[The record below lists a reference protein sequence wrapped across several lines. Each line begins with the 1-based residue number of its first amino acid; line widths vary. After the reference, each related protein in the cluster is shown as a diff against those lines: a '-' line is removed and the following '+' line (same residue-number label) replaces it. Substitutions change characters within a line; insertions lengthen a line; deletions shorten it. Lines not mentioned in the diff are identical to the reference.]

1 MLAGAS
7 DTIDPIDAARDD
19 IAGSKDLIASA
30 VEDLTQHQRW
40 IENYRV
46 AETRHARRVRRQEV
60 MLAVEL
66 TTKRILRAL
75 RRFALLVALNA
86 RAIWRF
92 TVSMSVT
99 VARAVTAASIY
110 AYELARSAAAWTA
123 PRVHALAVATGRQIA
138 AGFAWTSSRIR
149 ALALAMGRTLAAAFA
164 WTRDRSLA
172 LSHAT
177 LDGAAFAYAWGAP
190 RLRALYRTTA
200 SGFSWL
206 GAKSGTLALATQR
219 ATVARIHRLASTSGA
234 FAQTSYEAASTGF
247 ARTAAKADTLIR
259 ASHSAASAGV
269 AWAGVKGR
277 QASIAAS
284 RQARLG
290 AAGVTRFGTDL
301 TQSIFPR
308 WPQRDSADA
317 MGGLGPEPAIVS
329 PPATALEEVSS
340 GEKLPARPS
349 TALTSLRPRRAKP
362 RVIRASRRELRQSPR
377 VAGRRPTR

>member
-1 MLAGAS
+1 MAGAS

-46 AETRHARRVRRQEV
+46 AETRHARRLRRQEL

-75 RRFALLVALNA
+75 RRFALLNA

-110 AYELARSAAAWTA
+110 AYGLARSAAAWTA

-138 AGFAWTSSRIR
+138 AGFGWTSSRIR

-177 LDGAAFAYAWGAP
+177 LDGAALAYAWGARSIAQRRRVSP
-190 RLRALYRTTA
+190 GSVPRAVRLRSPRN
-200 SGFSWL
+200 
-206 GAKSGTLALATQR
+206 
-219 ATVARIHRLASTSGA
+219 ARPL
-234 FAQTSYEAASTGF
+234 
-247 ARTAAKADTLIR
+247 R
-259 ASHSAASAGV
+259 ASIGWRRRPV
-269 AWAGVKGR
+269 L
-277 QASIAAS
+277 S
-284 RQARLG
+284 RRRL
-290 AAGVTRFGTDL
+290 TK
-301 TQSIFPR
+301 PR
-308 WPQRDSADA
+308 RPVSPGPQRR
-317 MGGLGPEPAIVS
+317 LIP
-329 PPATALEEVSS
+329 
-340 GEKLPARPS
+340 
-349 TALTSLRPRRAKP
+349 
-362 RVIRASRRELRQSPR
+362 
-377 VAGRRPTR
+377 

>member
-46 AETRHARRVRRQEV
+46 AETRHARRVRRQEL

-86 RAIWRF
+86 RAIRRF

-110 AYELARSAAAWTA
+110 AYGLARSAAAWTA
-123 PRVHALAVATGRQIA
+123 PRVPR
-138 AGFAWTSSRIR
+138 SRRRHWPPDRSRLWLDIQSDS

-177 LDGAAFAYAWGAP
+177 LERRCV
-190 RLRALYRTTA
+190 RLRLGRTKAPHAL
-200 SGFSWL
+200 SHNGVGSL
-206 GAKSGTLALATQR
+206 LARCQERYACARHATRDRCAHPSVGVDVRCFR
-219 ATVARIHRLASTSGA
+219 ADVLR
-234 FAQTSYEAASTGF
+234 
-247 ARTAAKADTLIR
+247 
-259 ASHSAASAGV
+259 
-269 AWAGVKGR
+269 
-277 QASIAAS
+277 S
-284 RQARLG
+284 R
-290 AAGVTRFGTDL
+290 VDRF
-301 TQSIFPR
+301 
-308 WPQRDSADA
+308 
-317 MGGLGPEPAIVS
+317 
-329 PPATALEEVSS
+329 
-340 GEKLPARPS
+340 RPDRS
-349 TALTSLRPRRAKP
+349 
-362 RVIRASRRELRQSPR
+362 E
-377 VAGRRPTR
+377 G